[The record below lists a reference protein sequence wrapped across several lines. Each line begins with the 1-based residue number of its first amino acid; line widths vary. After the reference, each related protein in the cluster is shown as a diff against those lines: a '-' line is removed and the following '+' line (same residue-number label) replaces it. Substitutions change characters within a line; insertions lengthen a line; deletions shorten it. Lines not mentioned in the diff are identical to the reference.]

1 MSTNFGREDRKRRNL
16 KTYLM
21 ATASAVGVAGLQI
34 STGAIAQTQA
44 QSQTA
49 SGEAIE
55 EIVVTGS
62 RLVRRDLTAPS
73 PVVTIS
79 AQFIEDS
86 GNVTMEDT
94 LNQMPQLAAGNTS
107 QDGPGAGSGVLTA
120 DLRGLDARRTLV
132 LVNGRRFVPANAD
145 GLVDLTSIPDAL
157 VERAEI
163 ITGGASA
170 VYGSDAIAG
179 AVNFILKDDFEGF
192 NADYLYS
199 QTSRGDAST
208 HKVDM
213 TFGTNFADGRGNVVM
228 SGNYTFRKDIQA
240 ESRSFSNR
248 VLLED
253 GQGGF
258 IDAGSSNIPG
268 TRISLSQSQLRELK
282 GVDFVTPEGEF
293 DPGRPCDSVSGVR
306 FGVGGEVLPFCRPQD
321 DFDFTDGNILLRPL
335 ERWQFSSL
343 AHFDIA
349 DNVTA
354 YAETYFTSNINEFQM
369 APDSL
374 AIQTAGAPR
383 NTAELPDFATNP
395 ILPQPFRNFLSANAD
410 IFDPDGDGSATIINT
425 GRRFNEFGLR
435 DFDFER
441 TSWEAVTGLRGVVGD
456 GWQWDTYYMFQR
468 ARTQDRTDGVTSSLR
483 IALALDTVVDPDTG
497 EVVCRQQVLGCVPAQ
512 PFGLDSVTP
521 EGADFL
527 TPAFEDVSIL
537 SRQMAGGSISGELF
551 ELPAGPVAT
560 AFGAEWRDEQF
571 QFRPSAGSAAGEFGG
586 NANPANEGD
595 FNVVE
600 LFMEARVP
608 VLRDLPFIE
617 SLAIEGAARISDYST
632 INTNSTWKLGFEYLP
647 VDWVTIRGNYN
658 RAIRAPNLNE
668 LFSTTSIGFS
678 PGVDPCDQFENPTA
692 AEKALCVGQGV
703 LPQDID
709 EFRQINV
716 GFSSRTG
723 GNENLQKE
731 TVDTYTI
738 GAVLT
743 PNFLPGLS
751 ITGDYYLINVVSAIQ
766 ELAPQQ
772 VVDACFSILNN
783 NDPSCRAIVRTPDGQ
798 IDFVDATFQNIG
810 GLRTSGVDFAA
821 SYSMD
826 LPDFLSPP
834 GQSAR
839 LDLEVFAT
847 KVFKLETEVPSA
859 PTVDCAGFFGGPCSG
874 GRGVNLNPDFKTTF
888 NVGYSTG
895 PFRARVQ
902 TRIIGNFDPFGT
914 STALDSVSEQAYI
927 DVALNYQIHENVEF
941 FGIIQNLTDNTPPVL
956 GFSAGGD
963 LNTDVATFD
972 TKGLTLNGGVRLRF

>member
-21 ATASAVGVAGLQI
+21 ASASAVGIAGMQM

-44 QSQTA
+44 QAQTA

-73 PVVTIS
+73 PVVTIGS
-79 AQFIEDS
+79 EFIQDS

-132 LVNGRRFVPANAD
+132 LVNGRRFVPADTD

-179 AVNFILKDDFEGF
+179 AINFILKDDFEGF
-192 NADYLYS
+192 NADYLYG
-199 QTSRGDAST
+199 QTTRGDAST

-213 TFGTNFADGRGNVVM
+213 TFGTNFADDRGNIVI
-228 SGNYTFRKDIQA
+228 SANYTNRKDIQA
-240 ESRSFSNR
+240 ESRAFSSQ
-248 VLLED
+248 VFLDD
-253 GQGGF
+253 GNGGLF
-258 IDAGSSNIPG
+258 TAGSSNIPG
-268 TRISLSQSQLRELK
+268 TRISLSTPQLQSLN
-282 GVDFVTPEGEF
+282 VDFVTPEGELAI
-293 DPGRPCDSVSGVR
+293 DRPCDSVSGVR
-306 FGVGGEVLPFCRPQD
+306 FGEGGEVLPFCRPQD
-321 DFDFTDGNILLRPL
+321 DFDFTDGNILMRPL

-343 AHFDIA
+343 AHFDIS
-349 DNVTA
+349 DNVQA

-374 AIQTAGAPR
+374 ALQTAGAPR

-395 ILPQPFRNFLSANAD
+395 VLPVPVRQFLSDNAS

-441 TSWEAVTGLRGVVGD
+441 TSWEAVAGLRGTVGD

-468 ARTQDRTDGVTSSLR
+468 ARTQDRTDGVTSALR
-483 IALALDTVVDPDTG
+483 LSLALDTVVDPDTG
-497 EVVCRQQVLGCVPAQ
+497 EVVCRQQVLGCVPTN

-527 TPAFEDVSIL
+527 TPAFEDASIL

-571 QFRPSAGSAAGEFGG
+571 QFRPSPGSAAGEFGG
-586 NANPANEGD
+586 NTNPANEGD

-608 VLRDLPFIE
+608 ILRDMPGIE
-617 SLAIEGAARISDYST
+617 SLSIEGAARVADYST

-647 VDWVTIRGNYN
+647 IDWVTIRGNYN
-658 RAIRAPNLNE
+658 RAVRAPNLNE

-678 PGVDPCDQFENPTA
+678 PGVDLCDQFENPTQA
-692 AEKALCVGQGV
+692 QRQLCIQQGV
-703 LPQDID
+703 PPQDID
-709 EFRQINV
+709 TFRQINV

-743 PNFLPGLS
+743 PDFLPGLS
-751 ITGDYYLINVVSAIQ
+751 LTGDYYLINVDNAIQ
-766 ELAPQQ
+766 ALAAQQ
-772 VVDACFSILNN
+772 VVDACFDLVDINA
-783 NDPSCRAIVRTPDGQ
+783 PACQAIVRTPDGQ

-810 GLRTSGVDFAA
+810 GLRTSGVDFSAT
-821 SYSMD
+821 YSMD
-826 LPDFLSPP
+826 LPDFLAPS
-834 GQSAR
+834 GQSAQ
-839 LDLEVFAT
+839 LDLQVFAT
-847 KVFKLETEVPSA
+847 KVFKLETEVPAA

-874 GRGVNLNPDFKTTF
+874 GRGTNLNPDFKMTF
-888 NVGYSTG
+888 NVNYMTG
-895 PFRARVQ
+895 PFRGRIQ
-902 TRIIGNFDPFGT
+902 TRVIGNFDPFEGGT
-914 STALDSVSEQAYI
+914 SLPPISEQVYI
-927 DVALNYQIHENVEF
+927 DLTLNYQIHENVEF
-941 FGIIQNLTDNTPPVL
+941 FGIVENLTDNQPPL
-956 GFSAGGD
+956 MGFSAGGD

-972 TKGLTLNGGVRLRF
+972 AQGLTLNGGVRVRF

>member
-21 ATASAVGVAGLQI
+21 ATASVVGVAALQV
-34 STGAIAQTQA
+34 STADTAQAQT

-49 SGEAIE
+49 SGESIE

-73 PVVTIS
+73 PVVTIGS
-79 AQFIEDS
+79 EFIQDS

-132 LVNGRRFVPANAD
+132 LVNGRRFVPADTD

-179 AVNFILKDDFEGF
+179 AINFILKDDFEGF
-192 NADYLYS
+192 NADYLYG
-199 QTSRGDAST
+199 QTTRGDAST

-213 TFGTNFADGRGNVVM
+213 TFGTNFADDRGNVVI
-228 SGNYTFRKDIQA
+228 SANYTNRKDIQA
-240 ESRSFSNR
+240 ESRAFSSQ
-248 VLLED
+248 VFLDD
-253 GQGGF
+253 GNGGLF
-258 IDAGSSNIPG
+258 TAGSSNIPG
-268 TRISLSQSQLRELK
+268 TRISLSTPQLQSLN
-282 GVDFVTPEGEF
+282 VDFVTPEGELAI
-293 DPGRPCDSVSGVR
+293 DRPCDSVSGVR
-306 FGVGGEVLPFCRPQD
+306 FGEGGEVLPFCRPQD
-321 DFDFTDGNILLRPL
+321 DFDFTDGNILMRPL

-343 AHFDIA
+343 AHFDIS
-349 DNVTA
+349 DNVQA

-374 AIQTAGAPR
+374 ALQTAGAPR

-395 ILPQPFRNFLSANAD
+395 VLPVPVRQFLSDNAD

-441 TSWEAVTGLRGVVGD
+441 TSWEAVAGLRGTVGD

-468 ARTQDRTDGVTSSLR
+468 ARTQDRSDGVTSALR
-483 IALALDTVVDPDTG
+483 LSLALDTVVDPDTG
-497 EVVCRQQVLGCVPAQ
+497 EVVCRQQVLGCVPTN

-521 EGADFL
+521 EGAEFL
-527 TPAFEDVSIL
+527 TPAFEDASIL
-537 SRQMAGGSISGELF
+537 SRQMAGGSISGELL

-571 QFRPSAGSAAGEFGG
+571 QFRPSPGSAAGEFGG
-586 NANPANEGD
+586 NTNPANEGD

-608 VLRDLPFIE
+608 ILRDMPGIE
-617 SLAIEGAARISDYST
+617 SLSIEGAARVADYST

-647 VDWVTIRGNYN
+647 IDWVTIRGNYN
-658 RAIRAPNLNE
+658 RAVRAPNLNE

-678 PGVDPCDQFENPTA
+678 PGVDLCDQFENPTQA
-692 AEKALCVGQGV
+692 QRQLCIQQGV
-703 LPQDID
+703 PPQDID
-709 EFRQINV
+709 TFRQINV

-723 GNENLQKE
+723 GNENLEKE

-751 ITGDYYLINVVSAIQ
+751 ITGDYYLINVDNAIQ
-766 ELAPQQ
+766 ALAAQQ
-772 VVDACFSILNN
+772 VVDACFDLVDINS
-783 NDPSCRAIVRTPDGQ
+783 PACQAIVRTPDGQ

-810 GLRTSGVDFAA
+810 GLRTSGVDFSAT
-821 SYSMD
+821 YSMD
-826 LPDFLSPP
+826 LPDFLAPA
-834 GQSAR
+834 GQSAQ
-839 LDLEVFAT
+839 LDLQVFAT
-847 KVFKLETEVPSA
+847 KVFKLETEVPAA

-874 GRGVNLNPDFKTTF
+874 GRGTNLNPDFKTTF
-888 NVGYSTG
+888 NVNYMTG
-895 PFRARVQ
+895 PFRGRIQ
-902 TRIIGNFDPFGT
+902 TRVIGNFDPFEGGT
-914 STALDSVSEQAYI
+914 SLPPISEQVYI
-927 DVALNYQIHENVEF
+927 DVTLNYQIHENVEF
-941 FGIIQNLTDNTPPVL
+941 FGIIENLTDNQPPL
-956 GFSAGGD
+956 MGFSAGGD

-972 TKGLTLNGGVRLRF
+972 AQGLRLNGGVRLRF